1 MVALQV
7 AVLIYNLKRCTKYVE
22 QFKRDFARV
31 MKTNL
36 ILSVHYLTLLIH
48 AGCIREGMANSRFH
62 PFPFKNTPALK
73 PAALA
78 KGNMSQKQL
87 SLQSLLIP

>member
-1 MVALQV
+1 MC
-7 AVLIYNLKRCTKYVE
+7 NLKRCTKYIR

-31 MKTNL
+31 IKTKL

-48 AGCIREGMANSRFH
+48 AGCTREGMANARFH

-78 KGNMSQKQL
+78 KGKMSQKQL
-87 SLQSLLIP
+87 SLQSLFIL

>member
-1 MVALQV
+1 MTWKH
-7 AVLIYNLKRCTKYVE
+7 LKQYVR
-22 QFKRDFARV
+22 QFKRDFAKV
-31 MKTNL
+31 IKTKL

-78 KGNMSQKQL
+78 KGNMSQKL
-87 SLQSLLIP
+87 LTLQSLFIP